1 MASSSKQSVERIAID
16 TAEVESLL
24 NAASTRALESV
35 EVAKLR
41 QVVETLQFLTNEL
54 DKKRVSVKRL
64 QKMLFGSSS
73 ESQQSPR
80 LRDLLNRAAA
90 ASAPTSDA
98 DKPGAAGDETSARA
112 DADALPQEAEPKTK
126 TKTKGHGRR
135 SAAEYTG
142 GEHEHVTHPNIK
154 PKDPCPKCPKG
165 RLYINKTPKVI
176 VRLTGTAPI
185 QAKVWSYDWFR
196 CNACGYIAN
205 APLPEAAGPP
215 EKYDESVTSTI
226 GALRYGYGMPLNRL
240 AKLQEGHGIPL
251 PASTQW
257 DLLDRSVDTLA
268 PIFTELIRQAA
279 RGDVIYNDD
288 TTARILELM
297 AQRKAS
303 PPTAHRGSKGN
314 DGDGRVGVYTT
325 GIISTLGER
334 KIALFLTGN
343 NHAGENLAEVLAT
356 CEEARG
362 PLVQMSD
369 GLSRNTST
377 YLPDG
382 LALIHA
388 NCMAHGRR
396 KYVDIA
402 DSFPDQCLHVI
413 EQLAIVYKND
423 AKARDEKMSPQER
436 LAYHQHHS
444 AEVIN
449 DLKAWL
455 RRQLDEKVIEPN
467 SAFGEA
473 TRYMFKR
480 WEQLTRFLTVA
491 GAPLDNNIC
500 ERALKKSI
508 RHRKNSLFYKTLHGA
523 RVGDIYMSLIHTC
536 ELGGVN
542 AFNYLKAVLARGE
555 RVAEEPERW
564 MPWTYDSGGAADVLP
579 A

>member
-1 MASSSKQSVERIAID
+1 VASSKQSVERIAID
-16 TAEVESLL
+16 EAEIEGLL
-24 NAASTRALESV
+24 AKASTALTPAELG
-35 EVAKLR
+35 KLR
-41 QVVETLQFLTNEL
+41 QVVETLQFVTNEL

-64 QKMLFGSSS
+64 QEMLFGSRS

-80 LRDLLNRAAA
+80 LRDLLSRAAA
-90 ASAPTSDA
+90 GSAAASDVDEQPT
-98 DKPGAAGDETSARA
+98 AGDEAATGAQDGASGQTDNAK
-112 DADALPQEAEPKTK
+112 PKA
-126 TKTKGHGRR
+126 KGHGRR

-142 GEHEHVTHPNIK
+142 GEHEHVTHPSIK

-165 RLYINKTPKVI
+165 RMYKQKTPKVI

-205 APLPEAAGPP
+205 APLPAAAGPP
-215 EKYDESVTSTI
+215 EKHDESVTSTI
-226 GALRYGYGMPLNRL
+226 GTLRYGYGMPLNRL

-257 DLLDRSVDTLA
+257 DLLDRSMDTLV

-297 AQRKAS
+297 PQRKA
-303 PPTAHRGSKGN
+303 PLPTQKKSKAS
-314 DGDGRVGVYTT
+314 DGAERVGVFTT

-343 NHAGENLAEVLAT
+343 NHAGENLGEVLAA
-356 CEEARG
+356 CEGVRG

-369 GLSRNTST
+369 GLSRNVST
-377 YLPDG
+377 YLPEG

-388 NCMAHGRR
+388 NCLTHGRR
-396 KYVDIA
+396 KYVEIA

-423 AKARDEKMSPQER
+423 AKAHEEKMSPRER
-436 LAYHQHHS
+436 LTYHQQHS
-444 AEVIN
+444 AEVMS

-455 RRQLDEKVIEPN
+455 HQQLDDKLVEPN

-473 TRYMFKR
+473 TQYMFKR
-480 WEQLTRFLTVA
+480 WEQLTRFLAVA

-508 RHRKNSLFYKTLHGA
+508 RHRKNSMFYKTLHGA

-536 ELGGVN
+536 ELCGVN
-542 AFNYLKAVLARGE
+542 AFDYLKTVLARGE
-555 RVAEEPERW
+555 RVAEDPKRW
-564 MPWTYDSGGAADVLP
+564 MPWTYDNAGAANVP
-579 A
+579 SA